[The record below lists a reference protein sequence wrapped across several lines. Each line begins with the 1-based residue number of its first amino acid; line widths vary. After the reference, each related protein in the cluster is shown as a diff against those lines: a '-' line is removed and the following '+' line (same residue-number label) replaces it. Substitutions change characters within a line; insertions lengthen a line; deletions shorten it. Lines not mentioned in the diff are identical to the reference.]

1 MFDLWGWVWIV
12 YRFGGVV
19 YWVGMMMMMMMGCV
33 YD

>member
-19 YWVGMMMMMMMGCV
+19 SWVGMMMVMMGCV

>member
-19 YWVGMMMMMMMGCV
+19 SWVGMMMVMGCV